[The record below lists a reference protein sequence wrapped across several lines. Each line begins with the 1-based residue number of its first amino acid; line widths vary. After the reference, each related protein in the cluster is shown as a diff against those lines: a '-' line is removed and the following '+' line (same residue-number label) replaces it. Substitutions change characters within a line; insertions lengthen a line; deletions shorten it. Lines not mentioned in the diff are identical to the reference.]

1 MQSKKIGIVTFHTAL
16 NYGAVLQT
24 YALQKFLN
32 NLEIE
37 NEVIDYDCPFIRK
50 CYSPFFISGKKVIN
64 SLIRGVA
71 FSGKIK
77 KKRKNFDSFLKKYI
91 CLSKKYNNINEMNRD
106 SNHYKYFIS
115 GSDQVWSPVSANFD
129 EFYFLPFAKKNQ
141 KYSYAASLGTS
152 KLSEDE
158 KIILKNRL
166 KDFSIISVREES
178 AKTILDELTNAE
190 EIDVHVDPTLLLAQ
204 SDWKEMTKTLKKD
217 DRYLLIFN
225 VEKPI
230 YNVEF
235 AKKLAQQNNLK
246 VVYINDR
253 TLFKDKEIKYVE
265 APTPNDFISLF
276 ANADMIVTNSFHG
289 TVFSII
295 FEKEFFVEY
304 ENKKTRNI
312 RSEALLKK
320 LNINHREIT
329 SVEIATNYDKINW
342 KKVNKVLEEE
352 RKKAR
357 EYLLKINKG

>member
-1 MQSKKIGIVTFHTAL
+1 MKNKKAGIVTFHTAL

-24 YALQKFLN
+24 YALQKFAN
-32 NLEIE
+32 SIGIE
-37 NEVIDYDCPFIRK
+37 NEIINYDCPFIKK

-64 SLIRGVA
+64 SLIRGIV
-71 FSGKIK
+71 FRGKIK
-77 KKRKNFDSFLKKYI
+77 KKRKNFDLFLKEYI
-91 CLSKKYNNINEMNRD
+91 CLSKKYNNINEMQQD
-106 SNHYKYFIS
+106 SDKYKYFIS
-115 GSDQVWSPVSANFD
+115 GSDQVWSPISANFD
-129 EFYFLPFAKKNQ
+129 EFYFLPFANNLQ
-141 KYSYAASLGTS
+141 KYSYAASIGTT
-152 KLSEDE
+152 KLSIEE
-158 KIILKNRL
+158 KNILKKRL
-166 KDFSIISVREES
+166 DGFQFLSVREES
-178 AKTILDELTNAE
+178 AKKILEELTNVN
-190 EIDVHVDPTLLLAQ
+190 EIDVHVDPTLLLTKN
-204 SDWKEMTKTLKKD
+204 DWKEMTKKSLVKD
-217 DRYLLIFN
+217 KYLLIFN

-230 YNVEF
+230 NNVNF
-235 AKKLAQQNNLK
+235 AKKMARQKNLE

-265 APTPNDFISLF
+265 APSPNDFISLF

-304 ENKKTRNI
+304 ENKKARNI